1 MKKIIPILIYSFITV
16 VLFIFVFPY
25 AWMILTSFKTRLDIF
40 TVPPKF
46 IFTPYLQHYVDVFT
60 KGRFLR
66 NFLNSAIVVTCTTFL
81 SITVGTPAAYSLARF
96 ELLGK
101 KHISIWILSIRMMP
115 PIVAVIPFFLIAAK
129 LQVLDTHG
137 LLILVY
143 MTFNLPFVIW
153 ILRSFFE
160 DVPLELEQAA
170 ILDGYSR
177 WSIFTKI
184 ALPLVKP
191 GLVSVTILC
200 IIFSWNEFLFANV
213 LTKEV
218 AQTLPPAISV
228 LVTTRTLQ
236 WGRVGALATL
246 VVLPIVIFTYF
257 IQRHMVRGLTLGAVK
272 G

>member
-1 MKKIIPILIYSFITV
+1 MKRIIPFLIYAFITV

-25 AWMILTSFKTRLDIF
+25 IWMILTSFKTRLDIF
-40 TVPPKF
+40 TLPPKF
-46 IFTPYLQHYVDVFT
+46 IFKPYFKHYIDVFS
-60 KGRFLR
+60 KGEFLK
-66 NFLNSAIVVTCTTFL
+66 NSLNSAIIAILSTIVSVV
-81 SITVGTPAAYSLARF
+81 VGTPAAYSLARF
-96 ELLGK
+96 KLMGE
-101 KHISIWILSIRMMP
+101 KHLSMWILSIRMMP
-115 PIVAVIPFFLIAAK
+115 PIVAVIPFFLIASK
-129 LQVLDTHG
+129 LQLIDTHF

-160 DVPLELEQAA
+160 EVPFELEQAA

-200 IIFSWNEFLFANV
+200 LIFSWNEFLFANV

-218 AQTLPPAISV
+218 AKTLPPAISV
-228 LVTTRTLQ
+228 LITTRTVQ
-236 WGRVGALATL
+236 WGRVGALAAM
-246 VVLPIVIFTYF
+246 VVLPILIFTYL
-257 IQRHMVRGLTLGAVK
+257 IQRYMVRGLTLGAVK